1 MSLTIDLSSR
11 RLLLADAIAALES
24 RRFAAAEA
32 ACDLILA
39 MDPADVDALLL
50 RGLAVAA
57 SGQAEPAARLLNRV
71 AAARPAF
78 AHPCRDLAGLLEARE
93 LATQV
98 RACLDLVP
106 GDARLRLMW
115 ADCLQT
121 AGNLDGAVGVLAAL
135 LDDDPESAAA
145 HHRLGMVRAELGEFD
160 AAIAHMLR
168 AVTLDPVPALGWAN
182 LGMLLKVQGRFAEAL
197 DAYDEALRRAPRDAR
212 IRVNRVVALLH
223 AGRYAEAWEDH
234 EWRFALTDN
243 ALTDKAGSDTANA
256 ERTGTERT
264 GPRMARLLPPLA
276 SLPGIGGRTV
286 LLTHEAGF
294 GDMLHFCRYILLLA
308 ARGARIVLAVPP
320 ELHRLLAAM
329 PCVAETV
336 LMTGKLPAHDWH
348 CPITSL
354 PRTFGTTLETIP
366 AEVPYLTADPTLVAA
381 WAARLPAGPGLRV
394 GLAWAGQ
401 ARPWL
406 PGFVTV
412 NARRSTSLAQ
422 FTPFGAVHGVQFVS
436 LQAGTPASE
445 ARMLPQGL
453 ALHDPMPGVA
463 DFADTAAIIA
473 NLDLVIS
480 VDTSVVHLA
489 GALGKPVFLL
499 DRYDNCWRWLSGRT
513 DSPWY
518 PRLRIFRQAQI
529 GDWAPVIRHAAAAL
543 AEFAT
548 GAH

>member
-1 MSLTIDLSSR
+1 MSLTIDLPSR
-11 RLLLADAIAALES
+11 RWLLAEAIAALES
-24 RRFAAAEA
+24 RRFAATEA
-32 ACDLILA
+32 ACDRILA
-39 MDPADVDALLL
+39 VDPADTDALLL
-50 RGLAVAA
+50 RGLALAA
-57 SGQAEPAARLLNRV
+57 SGQAEPAAQLLNRV
-71 AAARPAF
+71 ATARAEF
-78 AHPCRDLAGLLEARE
+78 AHPCRDLAGMLDAYG
-93 LATQV
+93 LAIQV
-98 RACLDLVP
+98 RTCLNLAPD
-106 GDARLRLMW
+106 DARLRLMW

-121 AGNLDGAVGVLAAL
+121 AGDPNGATGVLAAL
-135 LDDDPESAAA
+135 LDDDPGSAAA
-145 HHRLGMVRAELGEFD
+145 HHRLGMVRADLGEFGV
-160 AAIAHMLR
+160 AIAHMRR
-168 AVTLDPVPALGWAN
+168 AVALDPVPALGWAN
-182 LGMLLKVQGRFAEAL
+182 LGMLLKVQGRFGEAV

-234 EWRFALTDN
+234 EWRFALTEN
-243 ALTDKAGSDTANA
+243 TATGKAGSETAGTGQ
-256 ERTGTERT
+256 TGTERT
-264 GPRMARLLPPLA
+264 GLRMAGLLPPLA
-276 SLPGIGGRTV
+276 LLPGIAGRTV

-294 GDMLHFCRYILLLA
+294 GDMLHFCRYIPLLA

-320 ELHRLLAAM
+320 ELHRLLAAL

-336 LMTGKLPAHDWH
+336 LMNARRPAHDWH

-354 PRTFGTTLETIP
+354 PRIFGTTLETIP
-366 AEVPYLTADPTLVAA
+366 ADVPYLAADPALVAT

-394 GLAWAGQ
+394 GLVWAGQ

-406 PGFVTV
+406 PGFITV
-412 NARRSTSLAQ
+412 NARRSTRLAQ
-422 FTPFGAVHGVQFVS
+422 FAPFGAIHGVRFVS

-445 ARMLPQGL
+445 VRLPPADL
-453 ALHDPMPGVA
+453 TLHDPMPLVA

-529 GDWAPVIRHAAAAL
+529 GDWAPVIRQAVAAL
-543 AEFAT
+543 AEFAAT
-548 GAH
+548 PH